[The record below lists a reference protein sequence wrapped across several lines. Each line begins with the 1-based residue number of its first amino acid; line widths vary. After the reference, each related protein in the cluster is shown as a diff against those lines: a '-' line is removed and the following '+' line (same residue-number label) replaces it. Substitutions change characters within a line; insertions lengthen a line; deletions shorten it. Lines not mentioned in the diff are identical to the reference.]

1 MTKKTINLQE
11 KENRKMNLPFISVII
26 PTMNRKDDLLECI
39 ASIQEID
46 YPENKIELII
56 WDNGSIDGTPEA
68 VKSKIDETAYRGFSR
83 IVIIKSP
90 ENLGPYIP
98 YNKAGSKLS
107 RESKYILGLDD
118 DVVLDKECLKRLIET
133 TKLNPDVGVVGGCI
147 NYYDFPEKTFPGVGR
162 INWWLGK
169 FVDMNT
175 DKLTKCDYV
184 IGCCWLINKDVFNAV
199 GGFDKDYFTMHW
211 EIDFCCRVQKK
222 GFNIYYQPEAIV
234 KHKIPLKGK
243 RDGLYYLY
251 RNKLLLIRKNGTFLQ
266 KLTSLTIYTLFWLPK
281 IILQSLMVNKGIN
294 GKEIR
299 IILKAAFDGIIGKTG
314 RQEI

>member
-1 MTKKTINLQE
+1 MNLQE

-26 PTMNRKDDLLECI
+26 PTMNRKNDLLECI
-39 ASIQEID
+39 ASIQELD
-46 YPENKIELII
+46 YPENRIELII
-56 WDNGSIDGTPEA
+56 WDNGSTDGTPEA
-68 VKSKIDETAYRGFSR
+68 VKSRVNEMAHRGFSKME
-83 IVIIKSP
+83 VIKSP

-98 YNKAGSKLS
+98 YNKVGSTLNKK
-107 RESKYILGLDD
+107 SKYILGLDD
-118 DVVLDKECLKRLIET
+118 DVVLDKDCLKRLIEI
-133 TKLNPDVGVVGGCI
+133 TKLDPSAGVVGCRI
-147 NYYDFPEKTFPGVGR
+147 NYYDSPEKTFPGVGR

-169 FVDMNT
+169 FIDVEK

-184 IGCCWLINKDVFNAV
+184 IGCCWLIDKDIFNAV

-243 RDGLYYLY
+243 REGLYYLY
-251 RNKLLLIRKNGTFLQ
+251 RNKLILIRKNATLLQ
-266 KLTSLTIYTLFWLPK
+266 KLTSLTLYTLFWLPK
-281 IILQSLMVNKGIN
+281 IILQSMMVNKGVN
-294 GKEIR
+294 SKEIKT
-299 IILKAAFDGIIGKTG
+299 ILKAAYHGIIGKTG